1 MGALGAHFINCLNK
15 EVKMTFNKLPSIFKQ
30 LRPVSIGFDNIFD
43 HFENFFDAD
52 QDFHSSLTST
62 FPFYNIVKKGNNKF
76 DIEVALAG
84 YDKKDITVEYED
96 NLLRIKSIKETKSD
110 KEKDGVIHQGIAKRY
125 FSKAFTI
132 ADDVEIEGAELKN
145 GLLKVSLKQIVPEG
159 KKPKQITVK

>member
-1 MGALGAHFINCLNK
+1 
-15 EVKMTFNKLPSIFKQ
+15 MTFNKLPSIFKQ
-30 LRPVSIGFDNIFD
+30 LRPVSIGFDSIFD
-43 HFENFFDAD
+43 HFENFFDDD

-84 YDKKDITVEYED
+84 YDKKDIVVEYED
-96 NLLRIKSIKETKSD
+96 NLLRIKSVKETKSD

-145 GLLKVSLKQIVPEG
+145 GLLKVSLKQIIPAD
-159 KKPKQITVK
+159 KKLKTITVK

>member
-1 MGALGAHFINCLNK
+1 
-15 EVKMTFNKLPSIFKQ
+15 MTFNKLPSIFKQ
-30 LRPVSIGFDNIFD
+30 LRPVSIGFDNLFD
-43 HFENFFDAD
+43 HFENFFDDD
-52 QDFHSSLTST
+52 QSFHTSLTST

-84 YDKKDITVEYED
+84 YDKKDIAVEYED
-96 NLLRIKSIKETKSD
+96 NLLRIKSVKETKSD

-145 GLLKVSLKQIVPEG
+145 GLLKVSLKQIIPEG

>member
-1 MGALGAHFINCLNK
+1 
-15 EVKMTFNKLPSIFKQ
+15 MTFNKLPSIFKQ
-30 LRPVSIGFDNIFD
+30 LRPVSIGFDNLFD
-43 HFENFFDAD
+43 HFENFFDDD
-52 QDFHSSLTST
+52 QSFHTSLTST

-84 YDKKDITVEYED
+84 YDKKDILVEYED
-96 NLLRIKSIKETKSD
+96 NLLRIKSVKESKSD

-145 GLLKVSLKQIVPEG
+145 GLLKVSLKKIVPEG
-159 KKPKQITVK
+159 KKPKKITVK

>member
-1 MGALGAHFINCLNK
+1 
-15 EVKMTFNKLPSIFKQ
+15 MTFNKLPSIFKQ

-43 HFENFFDAD
+43 HFENFFDDD
-52 QDFHSSLTST
+52 QGFHSSLTST

-84 YDKKDITVEYED
+84 YDKKDIVVEYED

-145 GLLKVSLKQIVPEG
+145 GLLKVSLKQIVPES
-159 KKPKQITVK
+159 KKPKTIIVK